1 MALRLWCFVG
11 LFAQT
16 QARHKLVM
24 YWGCDNPLNAGHSG
38 FKDQPL
44 DQFCDRGTYDIVQLA
59 FLDSFVDGRT
69 NQPHMHLHKHHC
81 NTTFKS
87 TDPDPDVGLIHCPYV
102 ANQIKHCQSKGV
114 RVGVSLGGG
123 VGNYY
128 FTSDEQAQ
136 QFAHKL
142 WNMFFVPDGKE
153 LRPFDDAVLDGID
166 LDIEGGTGL
175 YYGTFL
181 KEFHSIVQGYKE
193 KEIFIA
199 GAPQCTAAA
208 EGHIGFMWNIIEPN
222 AQYFS
227 HMWPQF
233 YNNYCYYPSQY
244 NGWYSD
250 TVRSAL
256 GAGPSPPPI
265 PMPPPTPVP
274 PTPPPHPDCH
284 SISPH
289 ATDEWC
295 MKNCHWT
302 PPNCPETLCK
312 CDDDLD
318 ELGEFVL

>member
-1 MALRLWCFVG
+1 VKSSSLWLAALFGPAL
-11 LFAQT
+11 
-16 QARHKLVM
+16 ARHKLVM

-44 DQFCDRGTYDIVQLA
+44 DMFCDRGTYDIVQLS
-59 FLDSFVDGRT
+59 FLDSFIDGRT

-81 NTTFKS
+81 NTTFPS
-87 TDPDPDVGLIHCPYV
+87 TDPDPNVGLIHCPHV

-136 QFAHKL
+136 QFAHTL

-166 LDIEGGTGL
+166 LDVEGGTGL

-181 KEFHSIVQGYKE
+181 KEFYGLVQDYKS

-199 GAPQCTAAA
+199 AAPQCTAAA

-222 AQYFS
+222 AQYFT

-244 NGWYSD
+244 NGGTWQSELERLNPKIKWYSGIPAAPD
-250 TVRSAL
+250 AGGGFDGVRSHCRV
-256 GAGPSPPPI
+256 GTRVGTS
-265 PMPPPTPVP
+265 
-274 PTPPPHPDCH
+274 
-284 SISPH
+284 
-289 ATDEWC
+289 
-295 MKNCHWT
+295 
-302 PPNCPETLCK
+302 
-312 CDDDLD
+312 
-318 ELGEFVL
+318 